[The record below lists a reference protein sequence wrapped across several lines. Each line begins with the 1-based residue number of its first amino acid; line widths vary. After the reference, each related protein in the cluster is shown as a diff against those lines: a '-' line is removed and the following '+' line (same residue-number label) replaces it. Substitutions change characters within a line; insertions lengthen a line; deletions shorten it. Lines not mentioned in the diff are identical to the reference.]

1 MQEKDNKN
9 KKLINKAEV
18 KTVSRQDLPTLQ
30 LIFCLRWQVK
40 HQKDVISVVLFNLY
54 HFSWLSPDLTGWAVF
69 KFQESDLWPVW

>member
-1 MQEKDNKN
+1 MLIRMYHQSSDSMHAIMQERDNKN
-9 KKLINKAEV
+9 NKLIIKAEV

-54 HFSWLSPDLTGWAVF
+54 HFS
-69 KFQESDLWPVW
+69 